1 MIVISSCFK
10 SFVKQERFTKLTML
24 PRLLY
29 TNNPGSISPT
39 LHSFTHEFARHSLGT
54 CLGLGVVQGAGSHY
68 EQLSLTELTV

>member
-1 MIVISSCFK
+1 MQGHPLGKEKPIGFLGSRI
-10 SFVKQERFTKLTML
+10 TML